1 MKRLLRSPKWKLSYK
16 DYSKIINRFT
26 GRASS
31 PHKKSILT
39 TKAAVLIPLSPLQIY
54 KVHIYPTS
62 FAFGMVNC
70 PKYNIVTHKIDQV
83 FQKSQKIVKKLYY
96 FRKKFCSS
104 ERDASHKHLFLMST
118 FSLSLSFLFASF
130 LLK

>member
-1 MKRLLRSPKWKLSYK
+1 MKINLIFLNKGKRNLPTKIVDDEEEIMKRLLRSPKWKLSYK

-26 GRASS
+26 GSARS
-31 PHKKSILT
+31 PHRKSILT

-70 PKYNIVTHKIDQV
+70 PKYNIVTYKIDQV
-83 FQKSQKIVKKLYY
+83 FQKSQKIV
-96 FRKKFCSS
+96 
-104 ERDASHKHLFLMST
+104 
-118 FSLSLSFLFASF
+118 
-130 LLK
+130 